1 MPRKR
6 GQNEGSIYRM
16 KDGRWRAAVSV
27 GWKDGKRVRK
37 VLTGKTRRD
46 VSERLTALLRS
57 QQLGLP
63 VAPEKQT
70 VGQFL
75 QRWLTECAKPK
86 VRPLT
91 YSSYSWIVNHH
102 LVPCLGGIRLDRLA
116 PERVQ
121 AFLNDRLAA
130 NYTPR
135 TVQHILATLRVALRQ
150 AAKWELVPR
159 NVASLVS
166 SPSVKRLEVQPFTP
180 EETQAFLEAIRGDR
194 LEGLYALSVAVG
206 LRQAE
211 SRGLLWGCI
220 DSDKRSLQVRHTLQ
234 RVKGEGLVL
243 AEPKTARSRRTLTI
257 PRFAQNALLAHRAR
271 QEREKAVAGKRW
283 KETGFVFTTTIG
295 TPLDGPTVSR
305 QFRHLLEKAGFRPMR
320 FHDLRHVCASLLL
333 SQGAHPRLVMEML
346 GHSTISVTMNTY
358 SHVIPPLRNEVA
370 DQMDAVLGPVATQ
383 VATPQPLSRGEA
395 APN

>member
-1 MPRKR
+1 MRKR
-6 GQNEGSIYRM
+6 GANEGSIYHM

-27 GWKDGKRVRK
+27 GWRNGKRVRK
-37 VLTGKTRRD
+37 TFTGKTRRD
-46 VSERLTALLRS
+46 VSERMTALLRS

-75 QRWLTECAKPK
+75 ARWLTECSKPK

-91 YSSYSWIVNHH
+91 YGSYSWIVNNH

-130 NYTPR
+130 NYKPR

-150 AAKWELVPR
+150 ATKWELVPR

-180 EETQAFLEAIRGDR
+180 EETQAFLAAIRGDR
-194 LEGLYALSVAVG
+194 LEGLYTLSVAVG

-211 SRGLLWGCI
+211 SRGLLWECI
-220 DSDKRSLQVRHTLQ
+220 DFNKRSLQVRHALQ
-234 RVKGEGLVL
+234 RLKGKGLVL

-257 PRFAQNALLAHRAR
+257 PQFAQDGLLAHRAR
-271 QEREKAVAGKRW
+271 QEREKAVAGNRW

-305 QFRHLLEKAGFRPMR
+305 QFRRLLEKAGFRPMR

-333 SQGAHPRLVMEML
+333 SQGTHPRLVMEML

-370 DQMDAVLGPVATQ
+370 DQMDAALAPVATR
-383 VATPQPLSRGEA
+383 VATLQPLSRRET